1 MGWSPIPV
9 GFSARFSCLSRVYKY
24 FFWQGNLNI
33 TAMQTAAEKFLG
45 EHDFRNFCKMD
56 ADNVHNY
63 RRHIIS
69 FEILP
74 FNERFSSI
82 SLTLCFFYLFSTCR
96 ERINKLTS
104 VIFLKFYDALTY
116 FLS

>member
-1 MGWSPIPV
+1 M
-9 GFSARFSCLSRVYKY
+9 K
-24 FFWQGNLNI
+24 
-33 TAMQTAAEKFLG
+33 TAAEKFLG

-56 ADNVHNY
+56 AGNVHNY

-74 FNERFSSI
+74 FDERFS
-82 SLTLCFFYLFSTCR
+82 TLCPFFYLLFTFR

-104 VIFLKFYDALTY
+104 VIFLNFDDALTY
-116 FLS
+116 FLSWFGRNYVIVFFESALLLFL